1 MKHPHNLSVS
11 EPPGGGRRFR
21 PFLQPLVVAVVAFL
35 LVGLTLFSGIMDLRT
50 LDKTLTNYM
59 EQRGLDMVENI
70 RQGAGHYVHLL
81 QHRPPPLLDDFA
93 LPNYDQP
100 SFPLQES
107 MIIHLMDLMRHMDL
121 ELAEGRLSGARLKE
135 TASREGIWFVG
146 FFNQTGDPVLANR
159 PVPESVHQEAAPVLR
174 GEKRILIHVFGPP
187 EPREIAGWLAL
198 RREWGRG
205 SMVLALKQTDV
216 HLWRLKT
223 AVQKA
228 LQDVG
233 IGEQVSYVLV
243 SDGKG
248 RPLASTG
255 QAPEGWEDAIR
266 QGRDPMSLRMDGPRK
281 VLLNGEKLLEISAPV
296 QFDEGVSG
304 MIRVA
309 LSRERAEALLE
320 REQKRGM
327 VLMSFLGIIALL
339 SMWLLYKNQNRHLR
353 KMSAIEERLHQAQRL
368 SALGRMAA
376 GVAHEIRNPLNAI
389 SMACQRLNPDNIHL
403 LSGVIREEVRRL
415 DHIVEE
421 FLSLSRHGRL
431 AFRVQDIKPLI
442 EHIVRLMDEE
452 SRSRGVQMVCEW
464 REGPLPVPMD
474 VDKMTQALLNI
485 IKNAVE
491 AVSDGGRVTLRVKE
505 VGKAWARIEISD
517 TGTGLTPEARKQMF
531 DPGYTTKEK
540 GLGLG
545 LALAHEIIQG
555 HGGQIRVM
563 SEPDAGTTVEIR
575 LPLKR

>member
-1 MKHPHNLSVS
+1 
-11 EPPGGGRRFR
+11 
-21 PFLQPLVVAVVAFL
+21 
-35 LVGLTLFSGIMDLRT
+35 
-50 LDKTLTNYM
+50 
-59 EQRGLDMVENI
+59 
-70 RQGAGHYVHLL
+70 
-81 QHRPPPLLDDFA
+81 
-93 LPNYDQP
+93 
-100 SFPLQES
+100 
-107 MIIHLMDLMRHMDL
+107 
-121 ELAEGRLSGARLKE
+121 
-135 TASREGIWFVG
+135 
-146 FFNQTGDPVLANR
+146 
-159 PVPESVHQEAAPVLR
+159 
-174 GEKRILIHVFGPP
+174 
-187 EPREIAGWLAL
+187 
-198 RREWGRG
+198 
-205 SMVLALKQTDV
+205 
-216 HLWRLKT
+216 
-223 AVQKA
+223 
-228 LQDVG
+228 
-233 IGEQVSYVLV
+233 
-243 SDGKG
+243 
-248 RPLASTG
+248 
-255 QAPEGWEDAIR
+255 GWEDAVR
-266 QGRDPMSLRMDGPRK
+266 QGRDPMSLRMEGSRK

-296 QFDEGVSG
+296 QFDKGVPG

-353 KMSAIEERLHQAQRL
+353 KMRAIEERLHQAQRL

-389 SMACQRLNPDNIHL
+389 SMACQRLNPDNIHP

-505 VGKAWARIEISD
+505 VGRAWARIEISD
-517 TGTGLTPEARKQMF
+517 TGTGLTPEARKQVF
-531 DPGYTTKEK
+531 DPGYTTKKK

-563 SEPDAGTTVEIR
+563 SEPDAGTTVEIL